1 MNKITLLF
9 LGLFFALTSA
19 KGQDLYNLEFFTQE
33 TPPFTLFINGI
44 QQHASPTTNI
54 RVEGFIQPILKMRM
68 EFADQT
74 PAISKTLY
82 MPEESSEISYQ
93 VKNTKKGF
101 KVRMFSMTPIAQAP
115 PVNIR
120 PGVIV
125 VPYAT
130 VPVITEMTTTTTT
143 TTGINSGMNVS
154 INDENVGVNVSVNV
168 GGNGGVYQ
176 ETTTTTTTSIGN
188 TGGDVYIMEGYDGS
202 IGCDWP
208 ISSSDF
214 AEAKQTIKSKGFD
227 DTRMGIAK
235 QIIQSNCM
243 LSNQVRDLVE
253 LMSFDDTKLELAK
266 FAYGYTY
273 DIGNYFKVGQALD
286 YESSVDELNEY
297 IANFGW

>member
-1 MNKITLLF
+1 MKKITLLF
-9 LGLFFALTSA
+9 IGMFSILTSA
-19 KGQDLYNLEFFTQE
+19 IGQEIYNLEFFTQE

-44 QQHASPTTNI
+44 QQHATPTTNI
-54 RVEGFIQPILKMRM
+54 RVEGFIQPILKMHM
-68 EFADQT
+68 EFADES
-74 PAISKTLY
+74 PEISKNLY

-101 KVRMFSMTPIAQAP
+101 KVRMFSMTSIALAP
-115 PVNIR
+115 PIIAR
-120 PGVIV
+120 PDVIV
-125 VPYAT
+125 VPYST
-130 VPVITEMTTTTTT
+130 VPVITEISTTT
-143 TTGINSGMNVS
+143 TTGINSGMNVN

-168 GGNGGVYQ
+168 GGHSEVYQ
-176 ETTTTTTTSIGN
+176 ETTTTTVIGN
-188 TGGDVYIMEGYDGS
+188 SGTDLYVMEGYNGS

-208 ISSSDF
+208 ISAADF

-243 LSNQVRDLVE
+243 LSDQVRDLVS

-273 DIGNYFKVGQALD
+273 DLGNYFKVSQALD

-297 IANFGW
+297 IANFRW

>member
-1 MNKITLLF
+1 MKKITLLF
-9 LGLFFALTSA
+9 VGLFFTLTNA
-19 KGQDLYNLEFFTQE
+19 IGQNLYNLEFFTQE
-33 TPPFTLFINGI
+33 TPSFTLFINGI

-54 RVEGFIQPILKMRM
+54 RVEGFIQPILKLRM

-74 PAISKTLY
+74 APISKTLY

-93 VKNTKKGF
+93 VKNTKKGY
-101 KVRMFSMTPIAQAP
+101 KVRFFSSIPIDLAP
-115 PVNIR
+115 PIITR
-120 PGVIV
+120 PDVII

-130 VPVITEMTTTTTT
+130 VPVITQTTTTTT
-143 TTGINSGMNVS
+143 IGNNSGVNIGVNS
-154 INDENVGVNVSVNV
+154 EDVDVNVSVNI
-168 GGNGGVYQ
+168 GGNGNVYQ
-176 ETTTTTTTSIGN
+176 ETTTTTTIGN
-188 TGGDVYIMEGYDGS
+188 TGGDVYVMEGYDGY

-208 ISSSDF
+208 INASDF
-214 AEAKQTIKSKGFD
+214 AEAKRTIKSKGFD

-243 LSNQVRDLVE
+243 FSDQVRDLVN

-273 DIGNYFKVGQALD
+273 DVGNYFKVSQALEF
-286 YESSVDELNEY
+286 ESSVDELNEY